1 MCRFTAGMFG
11 YRNFV
16 YTLIVLALLA
26 FAALRPTHLH
36 AEFDN
41 DNRTWQT
48 LGINFYENDNWR
60 FKGAAQTRL
69 FDDSKF
75 LGVWLVAP
83 TIEYKLNKNFDFGGT
98 YLLEDVRAEAGD
110 DYTRLHIFWLH
121 MSPHWNLNEKTR
133 FSMRHLAGYRA
144 IESHDNYWVSRHLF
158 GLDRKLTDCGRLV
171 GVGIDTEVF
180 YNYDTDRICENRF
193 RPIKL
198 TFSLTERAKLQLY
211 FMFQSKRFGDNKS
224 WDTAYIFGQS
234 IGFKF

>member
-1 MCRFTAGMFG
+1 MFA
-11 YRNFV
+11 RIN
-16 YTLIVLALLA
+16 LARILLALSIVA
-26 FAALRPTHLH
+26 VAALRPVSVF

-48 LGINFYENDNWR
+48 LGINFYEDDSWR
-60 FKGAAQTRL
+60 IKGAAQTRL

-83 TIEYKLNKNFDFGGT
+83 TVQYKLHPNLDVGGT

-121 MSPHWNLNEKTR
+121 LSPHWNLGEKTR
-133 FSMRHLAGYRA
+133 FSMRHIAGYRA

-158 GLDRKLTDCGRLV
+158 ALDYKLEDCGRLL
-171 GVGIDTEVF
+171 GVGLDTEVF
-180 YNYDTDRICENRF
+180 YNYDSDSDRICENRF
-193 RPIKL
+193 RPAKFTFKL
-198 TFSLTERAKLQLY
+198 TDRAKLQLY
-211 FMFQSKRFGDNKS
+211 FMVQSKRFGDNKS
-224 WDTAYIFGQS
+224 WDNAYVFGQT